1 MTHNMELQLY
11 KKLKELREK
20 NNLTQDD
27 VSQELNIS
35 RQTVSNWETGK
46 SLPDLNTTI
55 CLCKFYDISINELLD
70 IDSSKNT
77 LDADTTSVE
86 DITPA
91 TENNSYSFVL
101 NEKQLALL
109 ETIGLA
115 VVLILAC
122 QFSIIG
128 TIIPIAIIIWSYKTK
143 RNYKIIYFL
152 CLICLL
158 SNIYNTYSLISYF
171 SMI

>member
-20 NNLTQDD
+20 NNLAQDD
-27 VSQELNIS
+27 VAQELNIS

>member
-1 MTHNMELQLY
+1 MELQLY

-27 VSQELNIS
+27 VAQELNIS

-143 RNYKIIYFL
+143 RNHKIIYFL